1 MAQAEQ
7 GDFERKLERLRQIVE
22 RLERGELSLEESVA
36 LYKEGVQLA
45 QACRQDLERAKHEI
59 ALFQD
64 GMLKDFELREGEGD
78 GQAGD

>member
-1 MAQAEQ
+1 MAQEEQ
-7 GDFERKLERLRQIVE
+7 GNFERKLERLRQIVE

-59 ALFQD
+59 TLFQD
-64 GMLKDFELREGEGD
+64 GMLKDFELREGESD